1 MREAKVCYTTNTK
14 TVEWHDM
21 NTMQASVYAFYQTD
35 YQKFMEIVHRLM
47 DCTEIKKWLGFFRFK
62 TKQEFFKKRQR
73 EV

>member
-35 YQKFMEIVHRLM
+35 YQKF
-47 DCTEIKKWLGFFRFK
+47 
-62 TKQEFFKKRQR
+62 FKKD
-73 EV
+73 EEKLEIPPAPYIPEDWKMDLCTSHNKE